1 MCDQVARSSLWPF
14 FKWLPS
20 HLDTIQLMSVMSFS
34 QNFESQWLN
43 VIGFYCCLV
52 ELQWQLWTSMP
63 WQILKQGWDP
73 AQGWWYEWSK
83 IVVPT
88 EATATRWTWTWYDV
102 VTLYLEHLHV
112 YGQWEGSLNLSS
124 SNFPLDVL
132 IPTFSCC
139 EKNHWSFQTDS
150 SAVEYV
156 AVFCKNSDFLLWL
169 RWNDHLWNLQEPW
182 QRLHR
187 WNRGTF
193 QWPQWW
199 RWKWAQLSCGSG

>member
-1 MCDQVARSSLWPF
+1 MIAFPLRHHSTNERDEFQPEFWESMTQCP
-14 FKWLPS
+14 WLLLLP
-20 HLDTIQLMSVMSFS
+20 
-34 QNFESQWLN
+34 
-43 VIGFYCCLV
+43 C
-52 ELQWQLWTSMP
+52 WTSMATLDEHAMADFEAGMRP
-63 WQILKQGWDP
+63 CPRLVIWVKQNSCSHGGHSHSLNVDLVWRGHTLFGTSPCAPLKG
-73 AQGWWYEWSK
+73 
-83 IVVPT
+83 
-88 EATATRWTWTWYDV
+88 R
-102 VTLYLEHLHV
+102 